1 MAFITATKSK
11 LEQKLVLK
19 PQGIDVTKLAMT
31 LEHWAG
37 KATECSKFNGLFCR
51 ILEDKSVKSDDG
63 VLVCEVAEGSKDCQ
77 DYLSNIF

>member
-1 MAFITATKSK
+1 MS
-11 LEQKLVLK
+11 LEL
-19 PQGIDVTKLAMT
+19 
-31 LEHWAG
+31 WAG

-63 VLVCEVAEGSKDCQ
+63 VLVCEVAEGNKDCQ